1 MLTFLIR
8 HSLTPRGTS
17 SRVCMPNLEEFGPIM
32 KEEEWNTQDFVKVK
46 LIYRFVKFHQALYGV
61 PSLME
66 WVFIIILYEN
76 VFQNP
81 EASQSFSQAIYFSVL
96 STRQWEL
103 NTMSFQS
110 WELHAMSF
118 RWWEL
123 HPDQTN
129 WSGSDMYLI
138 WIFERYLIGEY
149 GGFYSEFDS
158 EFDRTRIKKFD
169 RILTSN
175 PINKI
180 SNVWSG
186 CSVLSIMR
194 TVESSWVN

>member
-1 MLTFLIR
+1 
-8 HSLTPRGTS
+8 
-17 SRVCMPNLEEFGPIM
+17 M

-81 EASQSFSQAIYFSVL
+81 EASQSFFQAIYFSVL

-138 WIFERYLIGEY
+138 WIFERWSGNMEVFIRSLIRSLIELVL
-149 GGFYSEFDS
+149 
-158 EFDRTRIKKFD
+158 KKFD

>member
-138 WIFERYLIGEY
+138 WIFERWSGNMEVFIRSLIRSLIELVL
-149 GGFYSEFDS
+149 
-158 EFDRTRIKKFD
+158 KKFD